1 MERVE
6 LRCWGG
12 VGEVTGSCYEVSLG
26 KESVLLDCGLL
37 QGGAKEDARN
47 FDTSPYDARRI
58 DAVVLSHAHLDHSGR
73 LPKLQKE
80 GFRGPIYTHSASQDL
95 CSIMLRDSAHLQ
107 EADSEIE
114 NRKRARKGLK
124 PIEPLYTQRDVERVM
139 KQFVGIEYGVWQRL
153 TERMSVRLHDA
164 GHILGSAIV
173 ELKVRAPD
181 RERTLV
187 FSGDLGQYDAPIL
200 RDPETIS
207 QADLLLMESTY
218 GDRDHRAFAA
228 TIEEIGGIFRNE
240 QSQRGNILI
249 PAFAVGRSQELLYLM
264 AKHYRDWGLHKW
276 QIFLDSPL
284 AIDATNIYLRHHALY
299 DGDAAKLLG
308 DDHPDRSLRRLLPN
322 LQFLPT
328 PEQSQSLNRVQ
339 SGAIIIAGSGM
350 CTGGRIKHHLKHLV
364 WRDTTQVIMIGYQA
378 RGTPGRALVE
388 GRDFIRLWGEAIR
401 VRAKVHTIGGLSAHA
416 GQRDLLRWYE
426 GFKELPPVM
435 LVHGEQLAQEGLQ
448 TKLRERHPGVSVE
461 IAKREQVVLLK

>member
-80 GFRGPIYTHSASQDL
+80 GFRGPIYTHRASQDL

-181 RERTLV
+181 HERTLV

-207 QADLLLMESTY
+207 HADLLLMESTY

>member
-12 VGEVTGSCYEVSLG
+12 AGEVTGSCYEVSLG

-47 FDTSPYDARRI
+47 YETSPFDARRI

-80 GFRGPIYTHSASQDL
+80 GFRGPVYTHRASRDL
-95 CSIMLRDSAHLQ
+95 CRIMLRDSAHIQ
-107 EADSEIE
+107 ESDAEIE

-124 PIEPLYTQRDVERVM
+124 PIEPLYTQQDVERLM
-139 KQFVGIEYGVWQRL
+139 KQFEGIEYGAWQRL
-153 TERMSVRLHDA
+153 TARIAVRLHDA

-173 ELKVRAPD
+173 ELKITAPD
-181 RERTLV
+181 RERILV
-187 FSGDLGQYDAPIL
+187 FSGDLGPYGAPIL
-200 RDPETIS
+200 RDPES
-207 QADLLLMESTY
+207 VSHADLLLMESTY
-218 GDRDHRAFAA
+218 GDRDHRPFAA
-228 TIEEIGGIFRNE
+228 TIEELGEIFRAE

-264 AKHYRDWGLHKW
+264 AKNYRDWGLHKW

-299 DGDAAKLLG
+299 DGDAVKLLG
-308 DDHPDRSLRRLLPN
+308 EGEPDKALRRLLPN

-378 RGTPGRALVE
+378 RGTPGRSLVE

-426 GFKELPPVM
+426 SFKPLPPVM
-435 LVHGEQLAQEGLQ
+435 LVHGEQTAQETLQ
-448 TKLRERHPGVSVE
+448 SKLQERHPGVPVE
-461 IAKREQVVLLK
+461 IAKREQVVLMK

>member
-1 MERVE
+1 MVRVE

-47 FDTSPYDARRI
+47 YEPSPYDARRI
-58 DAVVLSHAHLDHSGR
+58 DAVVLSHSHLDHAGR
-73 LPKLQKE
+73 LPRLQKE
-80 GFRGPIYTHSASQDL
+80 GFRGPIYTHRASRDL
-95 CSIMLRDSAHLQ
+95 CTIMLRDAAHLQ
-107 EADSEIE
+107 ESDNEID

-124 PIEPLYTQRDVERVM
+124 AIEPLYTHDDVERVM
-139 KQFVGIEYGVWQRL
+139 KQFKVLEYNAWQPL
-153 TERMSVRLHDA
+153 TEHMSVRLHDA
-164 GHILGSAIV
+164 GHILGSSIV
-173 ELKVRAPD
+173 ELKIKAPD
-181 RERTLV
+181 RDRTLV

-200 RDPETIS
+200 CDPQTVEH
-207 QADLLLMESTY
+207 ADLLLMESTY
-218 GDRDHRAFAA
+218 GDRDHRDFAS
-228 TIEEIGGIFRNE
+228 TVEELGEIFRNE

-264 AKHYRDWGLHKW
+264 AKHYRDWNLHKW

-284 AIDATNIYLRHHALY
+284 AIDATNIYLRHHGLY
-299 DGDAAKLLG
+299 DGDAAKLFG
-308 DDHPDRSLRRLLPN
+308 DEHADQALRRLLPN
-322 LQFLPT
+322 LQFMPT
-328 PEQSQSLNRVQ
+328 PQQSQSLNRIQ

-378 RGTPGRALVE
+378 QGTPGRALVE

-401 VRAKVHTIGGLSAHA
+401 VRAKVHTVGGLSAHA

-426 GFKELPPVM
+426 SFKQLPPVL

-448 TKLRERHPGVSVE
+448 AKLRERHPGVPVD

>member
-26 KESVLLDCGLL
+26 KERVLLDCGLL

-47 FDTSPYDARRI
+47 YEPSPYDARRI
-58 DAVVLSHAHLDHSGR
+58 DAVVLSHSHLDHSGR
-73 LPKLQKE
+73 LPRLQKE
-80 GFRGPIYTHSASQDL
+80 GYRGPIYTHRASRDL
-95 CSIMLRDSAHLQ
+95 CSIMLKDSAHLQ
-107 EADSEIE
+107 EADAEIE
-114 NRKRARKGLK
+114 NRKRARKGLRS
-124 PIEPLYTQRDVERVM
+124 IEPLYTQIDVERVM
-139 KQFVGIEYGVWQRL
+139 KQFHGIEYGVWQRL

-173 ELKVRAPD
+173 ELQVRAPD
-181 RERTLV
+181 RERILV
-187 FSGDLGQYDAPIL
+187 FSGDLGQYGAPIL
-200 RDPETIS
+200 CDPKSVEH
-207 QADLLLMESTY
+207 ADLLLMESTY
-218 GDRDHRAFAA
+218 GDRDHRDFAA
-228 TIEEIGGIFRNE
+228 TIDELGDIFRSE

-284 AIDATNIYLRHHALY
+284 AIDATNIYLRHHGLY
-299 DGDAAKLLG
+299 DGDAVRLLG
-308 DDHPDRSLRRLLPN
+308 EGDPDRSLRRLLPN
-322 LQFLPT
+322 LQFTPA
-328 PEQSQSLNRVQ
+328 PEQSQSINRIQ

-388 GRDFIRLWGEAIR
+388 GREFIRLWGEAIR
-401 VRAKVHTIGGLSAHA
+401 VRARVHTVGGLSAHA

-426 GFKELPPVM
+426 SFKTLPPVM
-435 LVHGEQLAQEGLQ
+435 LVHGEQQAQEGLQ
-448 TKLRERHPGVSVE
+448 AKLGELHPGVPVE

>member
-26 KESVLLDCGLL
+26 KERVLLDCGLL

-47 FDTSPYDARRI
+47 FDTSPYDARRL

-80 GFRGPIYTHSASQDL
+80 GYRGPIYTHRASRDL

-107 EADSEIE
+107 EADAEVE

-124 PIEPLYTQRDVERVM
+124 PVEPLYTQRDVERVM
-139 KQFVGIEYGVWQRL
+139 KQFEGIEYGVWQRL

-200 RDPETIS
+200 RDPETVS
-207 QADLLLMESTY
+207 HADLLLMESTY
-218 GDRDHRAFAA
+218 GDRDHRSFDA
-228 TIEEIGGIFRNE
+228 TIEELGGIFRNE

-299 DGDAAKLLG
+299 DGDAVKLLG
-308 DDHPDRSLRRLLPN
+308 EGDPERTLRRLLPN

-401 VRAKVHTIGGLSAHA
+401 VRAKVHTVGGLSAHA

-426 GFKELPPVM
+426 SFKQLPTVM
-435 LVHGEQLAQEGLQ
+435 LVHGEQQAQEGLQ
-448 TKLRERHPGVSVE
+448 AKLRELHPGVAVE